1 MSSTSERR
9 VLVGDVDAN
18 DSITRTVTPGSSRPP
33 PLATVRTRLVELFLW
48 DGFEMFSLL
57 GTVLLLVGLAR
68 AGVLAWWNL
77 AIFVAGFTGLMFVP

>member
-1 MSSTSERR
+1 M
-9 VLVGDVDAN
+9 
-18 DSITRTVTPGSSRPP
+18 
-33 PLATVRTRLVELFLW
+33 ELFLW

-77 AIFVAGFTGLMFVP
+77 AIFVAGFTGLMFVPQDLPQVSAVAVLIGFFPFAMIGARLLQRAGIGRR